1 MTGAAAPSVELTV
14 YGEAAASDANVV
26 FPFDLALPA
35 ARDLWA
41 LAESVR
47 TSKTDLTAA
56 QATVAAWKGPHRDAF
71 DTKVTT
77 YGTSAESVAAALEA
91 LANGIAAAWAAAR
104 GQQNRINRARYVE
117 HEKQNEGA
125 RGWGVVEFFAGEVD
139 YGPPPGNPPVPP
151 SPGFPE
157 TGDPVRMHPEFGP

>member
-1 MTGAAAPSVELTV
+1 MTGAATPSVELTV
-14 YGEAAASDANVV
+14 YGEAAASDANVR

-35 ARDLWA
+35 ARDLWT

-47 TSKTDLTAA
+47 TSKTDLTDA
-56 QATVAAWKGPHRDAF
+56 QATVESWKGPHRDVF

-77 YGTSAESVAAALEA
+77 YGSSAESVASALEA
-91 LANGIAAAWAAAR
+91 LAEGIAAAWAAAR

-125 RGWGVVEFFAGEVD
+125 HGWGIVEAFAGEVD
-139 YGPPPGNPPVPP
+139 YGPPPDNPSVPP
-151 SPGFPE
+151 SPGFAE
-157 TGDPVRMHPEFGP
+157 TGDPVRLHPEWGP